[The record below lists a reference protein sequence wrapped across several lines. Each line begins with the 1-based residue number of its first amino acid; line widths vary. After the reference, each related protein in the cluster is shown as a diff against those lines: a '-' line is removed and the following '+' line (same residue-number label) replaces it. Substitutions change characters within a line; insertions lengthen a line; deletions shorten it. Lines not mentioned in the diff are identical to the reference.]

1 MTYLCKLGLEKYTKC
16 QNISNTD
23 IGTAEKVPKTN
34 VIKVKK
40 VNGYTDKI
48 SRRISFLVKNIFEQN
63 KTRKD
68 NNKCTYQE
76 EHTYHLKTMQVYVV
90 QHHYDT
96 FQSR

>member
-34 VIKVKK
+34 VVKVKK

-48 SRRISFLVKNIFEQN
+48 SRRISFLVYF
-63 KTRKD
+63 
-68 NNKCTYQE
+68 
-76 EHTYHLKTMQVYVV
+76 
-90 QHHYDT
+90 
-96 FQSR
+96 